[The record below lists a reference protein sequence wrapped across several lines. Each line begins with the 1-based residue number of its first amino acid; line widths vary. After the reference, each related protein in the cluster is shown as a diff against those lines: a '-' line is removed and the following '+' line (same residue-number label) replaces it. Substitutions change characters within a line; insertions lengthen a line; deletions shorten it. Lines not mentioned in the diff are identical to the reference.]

1 MCVIAGYSGTKR
13 AAPILIEML
22 KKTEYMDGGLSTGI
36 ATIHNGVLY
45 TRKVIGDVETLLKE
59 TDALSLPGTTGII
72 HSRTD
77 NNFLSHA
84 HPFTSDDEQLALILN
99 GTTRGTGNDE
109 FYKFQNLLMND
120 FFDKGIKIKSAV
132 PPYTTNPKR
141 LLKNGLEYHDTEPYA
156 HIIGEAVKNSSKET
170 IKRDIAKAARDSIEM
185 LPIDIINLSVH
196 SKLPDTITIATVSR
210 PMSFGFGEDGTYLAT
225 CPIAFPEEIQNN
237 PVYFLQPTTVAQ
249 ATPNGLEIC
258 YVGLKDTKVEQL
270 TYKMAQRA
278 RNEMEKMLEGKKDAP
293 VSIYDMPFYKEWD
306 DLWQKPLVESK
317 YVLKDSK
324 LKPFASCVYETLW
337 SFHKEGRLGMT
348 IGTKTDKP
356 TEKITRFWLE

>member
-1 MCVIAGYSGTKR
+1 MCVIAGYTGSKR

-22 KKTEYMDGGLSTGI
+22 KKAEYFDGGLSTGI

-59 TDALSLPGTTGII
+59 TDALSLPGTTGFI

-109 FYKFQNLLMND
+109 FYKLQNSLMND
-120 FFDKGIKIKSAV
+120 FLDKGIKIKSAV
-132 PPYTTNPKR
+132 PTFSKNPKR
-141 LLKNGLEYHDTEPYA
+141 ILKNGLEYHDTEPYA

-170 IKRDIAKAARDSIEM
+170 IKADIAKAARDSIEM
-185 LPIDIINLSVH
+185 LPIDIINLTIH
-196 SKLPDTITIATVSR
+196 SRLPDTITVATVSR
-210 PMSFGFGEDGTYLAT
+210 PMAFGFGEDGTYLAT
-225 CPIAFPEEIQNN
+225 CAIAFPEEIQNN
-237 PVYFLQPTTVAQ
+237 QVVFLQPTTVAQ
-249 ATPNGLEIC
+249 ATPNGLEIRH
-258 YVGLKDTKVEQL
+258 VGLKDTKVEQL

-278 RNEMEKMLEGKKDAP
+278 RNEMEKMLEGKKDTP
-293 VSIYDMPFYKEWD
+293 VSIYDMPFYSDWD

-324 LKPFASCVYETLW
+324 LKPFASCVYECLW

-348 IGTKTDKP
+348 IGTKTDNP
-356 TEKITRFWLE
+356 NEKITRFWLE